1 MSMPLHVRASKS
13 APPALKA
20 RLQKILEDNIVPWWI
35 KHSVDSVNGGFL
47 LHHQDDNR
55 YLGPNEKIIVTQAR
69 VVWFYSLLCSYPEYQ
84 TASNEAMAKH
94 GFAFLRDKMW
104 DKQHGGFYGE
114 VTHEGAPT
122 KGGKG
127 KKLMYGQSFGLYAL
141 SQYYLAFKEK
151 ESLDLATQLFD
162 LMMDNAHDEIYGGFR
177 ETLNHDWT
185 LGSDTGKI
193 LEPLTSSVVDPKGFI
208 VEGFHQD
215 WSYSVQGNSVWFGH
229 VNEIVWLI
237 IETCETINIDPIK
250 YVPTF
255 RRMWEF
261 TMRHGWDNLKGGFN
275 YQTPATLDQIVPD
288 WKDWWT
294 QAESL
299 NTAIKLY
306 RLTGEQYFFDI
317 FVKLLDFIEDTI
329 INWQHG
335 EWHRQVIMGRISGL
349 KAEPWKG
356 PYHSGRAM
364 MVCLDEIKRLK

>member
-1 MSMPLHVRASKS
+1 
-13 APPALKA
+13 
-20 RLQKILEDNIVPWWI
+20 
-35 KHSVDSVNGGFL
+35 
-47 LHHQDDNR
+47 
-55 YLGPNEKIIVTQAR
+55 
-69 VVWFYSLLCSYPEYQ
+69 
-84 TASNEAMAKH
+84 MAKH

-114 VTHEGAPT
+114 VTHEGAPM

-151 ESLDLATQLFD
+151 ESLNLATQLFD
-162 LMMDNAHDEIYGGFR
+162 LMMDNAHDEMYGGFR

-185 LGSDTGKI
+185 LGSDTGKTFNTHMHILEGVTAYARASHDPRAVVVLEEI

-275 YQTPATLDQIVPD
+275 YQTPATLDQNVPD

-335 EWHRQVIMGRISGL
+335 EWHRQVVMGRIGGL
-349 KAEPWKG
+349 KAEPSKG
-356 PYHSGRAM
+356 PYRSGRAM